1 MSTVA
6 VNLLTLD
13 TTHLL
18 FDVIVHEKLRVQR
31 QLRAKEVG
39 KYEIAKKKANIQAE
53 ACKTGHLNIL
63 TVVGDRK
70 TCVRLNWHSVQ

>member
-13 TTHLL
+13 TIHLL
-18 FDVIVHEKLRVQR
+18 FDVIVHEKLRVQH
-31 QLRAKEVG
+31 QLRAKEIG
-39 KYEIAKKKANIQAE
+39 KYEIAKKKANIQIE
-53 ACKTGHLNIL
+53 ASKTGYLNIL

-70 TCVRLNWHSVQ
+70 KCVRLNWYSVE

>member
-18 FDVIVHEKLRVQR
+18 FDVIVHEKLRVQH

-39 KYEIAKKKANIQAE
+39 KYEIAKKKQIYRLKHVKQA
-53 ACKTGHLNIL
+53 T
-63 TVVGDRK
+63 
-70 TCVRLNWHSVQ
+70 